1 MRHLCWPNLTLH
13 MMDRSLKRGYIKHIS
28 NRKWILFCP
37 IKKTQFDPIRGAAR
51 IPGLII
57 QVLMMLKSHLSL
69 SQLAINM
76 TKMKITK
83 IWIEIL
89 KVFKIT
95 EEQFHQEICKRI
107 AFNYYQT
114 KIKNICSN
122 TWKIKPFKYHK
133 YPYNQRKER
142 TYLFRYG
149 DLKIN
154 CHFKF
159 CSVQLR
165 TAKRHKV
172 ECHQQ

>member
-1 MRHLCWPNLTLH
+1 MRHLCWPNLNLH

-37 IKKTQFDPIRGAAR
+37 IKKTQFDQIRGAAR

-89 KVFKIT
+89 KVFKTT
-95 EEQFHQEICKRI
+95 EEQFHQEIYKRI

-114 KIKNICSN
+114 KIK
-122 TWKIKPFKYHK
+122 KYNSHK
-133 YPYNQRKER
+133 HLHWYLKDQAVQISQIPLQSTER
-142 TYLFRYG
+142 ASL
-149 DLKIN
+149 
-154 CHFKF
+154 
-159 CSVQLR
+159 SVQIWRL
-165 TAKRHKV
+165 KDKLSF
-172 ECHQQ
+172 QILLSSIKNG